1 MKESLISR
9 QGLSAPVDWVW
20 LELRSDS
27 DPTLVVDER
36 AAVVLANGQVVMA
49 DGTSPVLFTDA
60 PRGSYH
66 VMATHRNHLGIM
78 TSGTHG
84 LGNGVRVLDLSSA
97 AVPTYGVDARRT
109 IGPIQALWA
118 GDVNADGVIRYT
130 GAANDR
136 DPILSR
142 IGGSLPTATTNG
154 YHPEDVNLDGVVRY
168 TGAANDRDPILQTVG
183 GSVPTNTREEQ
194 LP

>member
-1 MKESLISR
+1 
-9 QGLSAPVDWVW
+9 
-20 LELRSDS
+20 
-27 DPTLVVDER
+27 
-36 AAVVLANGQVVMA
+36 MA
-49 DGTSPVLFTDA
+49 S
-60 PRGSYH
+60 
-66 VMATHRNHLGIM
+66 HRNHLGIM

-97 AVPTYGVDARRT
+97 AVSTYGVDARRT

-154 YHPEDVNLDGVVRY
+154 DHPEDVNQDGVVRY